1 MRWYSM
7 LAIFVL
13 VWTIC
18 VFVNF
23 PLGIRTHD
31 EAGEPKIPGQ
41 ADSAPAN
48 FRPLRVVV
56 RTTIMAMVICGL
68 LFLNYKEGWI
78 TMHDIDLF
86 GAPPGFDSG
95 VG

>member
-13 VWTIC
+13 VWTVC
-18 VFVNF
+18 VFINLPF
-23 PLGIRTHD
+23 GIQTHD
-31 EAGEPKIPGQ
+31 EAGQPRIRGQ

-48 FRPLRVVV
+48 FRPMRVVL
-56 RTTIMAMVICGL
+56 RTTIMAMVVCVL

-78 TMHDIDLF
+78 SRQDLDLL
-86 GAPPGFDSG
+86 GEPPGFSTG